1 MGFNP
6 LPASGRRFSFSATA
20 TYHQLCHTSIPFPTP
35 RPVSTLHPL
44 IYTIVAFL
52 LAFVAT
58 FFWKRY
64 DATQKEQEERAAK
77 EKSLH
82 GDLLA
87 VRSDLGRLELRFQ
100 GDLAAVADILKRFVA
115 INDKLTTMAERMDW
129 HGKMLERHD
138 GDFQTVH
145 AELKVLQTDIKK
157 LLSHA

>member
-1 MGFNP
+1 
-6 LPASGRRFSFSATA
+6 
-20 TYHQLCHTSIPFPTP
+20 
-35 RPVSTLHPL
+35 VSTLHPV
-44 IYTIVAFL
+44 IYPL
-52 LAFVAT
+52 LAFALAFLAT

-64 DATQKEQEERAAK
+64 DAKQKAQEEHVVK
-77 EKSLH
+77 EKALRD
-82 GDLLA
+82 DLFA

-115 INDKLTTMAERMDW
+115 INDKLTTMAERMEW

-138 GDFQTVH
+138 GDFHTVH